1 MSRRSL
7 HSRRGRVQAAAAIAV
22 AGLFVAGLSTST
34 AQANLPSSN
43 QPSDRG
49 PAATTAAAVSSSTD
63 ENGPEPFTQE
73 ANGLSDLDKRGSVN
87 PSLAQRQAVP
97 AGATVRWNRYG
108 TPASL
113 SKVSGYLSGPSTAP
127 AAAAARSYLRSN
139 AALFG
144 LSRAQIDDLDLV
156 NDSQLTQSKA
166 HAVLF
171 RQRYGGQIA
180 AVDGMATVGVAPD
193 GRVAYVSSSLARVD
207 SGVTLAPATLGAVA
221 AWKAAVT
228 ELRAKNAPAI
238 PPADVSGVTTEQAG
252 DFTTFGVPGFA
263 QQQQVRQRAL
273 AMPDGTVHRVF
284 EVNVVNSPG
293 GEAAAY
299 TSFVDAAN
307 GDVLVRQNQVDNFAA
322 GKPMQAPLRPA
333 MSEFTMAFQGAYTA
347 ADPCGPQHEF
357 TVDAQTQT
365 IIYSASTVN
374 PANDIT
380 IKLIDP
386 DGKTVS
392 SQDTLFSPEAQTYS
406 GPIEAGVYKVEV
418 CAFEG
423 ADPIVT
429 GEYAGSFTASNQ
441 EADANFNYPPK
452 WKYFLAN
459 PVLNFSSTHTADNRN
474 IGCWETN
481 VGGVQDPMCDNP
493 PSDLNNLAA
502 RMPWDVDPRTDIPTF
517 TTQGN
522 AAITAEAW
530 ANPNTIEFG
539 NLTPGA
545 FGQRPFDVD
554 REYLHSFNDV
564 WNNERCNPAVLTPGD
579 STGATPVEPGNDIL
593 ASVTSLFSNHNRMHD
608 FSYFLG
614 FTEKNF
620 NLQDSNFGN
629 GGRPGDPEVGN
640 VQSGALTGGPPTFG
654 GRDNANQITLQDG
667 VPGITNQY
675 LFQPIAAGFY
685 APCVDG
691 DYDFGVVGHEYTHA
705 ISNRMVGGP
714 DSGLNGFQ
722 GGSMGESWSDQ
733 VAAEYLLAHNY
744 DSGVSPFVEGAY
756 VTGNK
761 QTGIRNYRLDDN
773 PLQYGDLGYDFTGP
787 EVHADGEPWSAVQID
802 IRQAMIAKY
811 NASFPASNAA
821 LQRRCAQGN
830 TFAEPPQPPPPA
842 QQCPGNRRWVQ
853 LLFDSFLLQSPST
866 SMLDARDAML
876 AADKMR
882 FNGANQQLMWREY
895 ANNGF
900 GSNASTTDTDDVQP
914 TPGYVSPLSGEGT
927 LKLSA
932 VGLGGNREVPVEG
945 DLFVGQYEARVTPIA
960 DTKPSADLPN
970 TVRMVPGTYE
980 FVFQA
985 DGYGLQRATATITA
999 GSTTAREIH
1008 LSRNVASKF
1017 SGASIDGAS
1026 PNSVNT
1032 DNLID
1037 DTEETNFANK
1047 GQPGVSVDTTHP
1059 FVNVNLSGEDTRP
1072 QAIRSVKVSAML
1084 VPADN
1089 GAEEGEPQPEDP
1101 QSGNR
1106 FTALR
1111 KFAIEVCTDSTT
1123 NDCSSLLPAATAA
1136 SPYKRIYTSPADA
1149 FNGVRPRP
1157 LVPALIF
1164 KRFDIPDTTATH
1176 VRLVALENQCT
1187 GQAGFAGDQDNDPL
1201 NMTDCKTASTRDESV
1216 RAAELEVF
1224 GYDTETR
1231 PPGDPVVL
1239 MTATGK
1245 ALASAG
1251 ERVTYTFTYTNLGP
1265 KPSSNADIRIV
1276 ELPAGLN
1283 FVDASGTGDYA
1294 PKARAVRWTLGTVGV
1309 DKTGS
1314 VTLTTRVATTAAP
1327 GTTLL
1332 TTAQFAGT
1340 MTFSPPAAA
1349 VTLVA
1354 P

>member
-1 MSRRSL
+1 MSRFSL
-7 HSRRGRVQAAAAIAV
+7 PHRGRAPAAAIAV
-22 AGLFVAGLSTST
+22 AGLLVAGLSSTSG
-34 AQANLPSSN
+34 AAAAPDRSA
-43 QPSDRG
+43 RG
-49 PAATTAAAVSSSTD
+49 PASAATPASLAPGLD
-63 ENGPEPFTQE
+63 GEPEPFSEE
-73 ANGLSDLDKRGSVN
+73 ATGLADLDTRGSVE
-87 PSLAQRQAVP
+87 PLASQRAAVP

-113 SKVSGYLSGPSTAP
+113 SKVSGFLSGPSSAAP
-127 AAAAARSYLRSN
+127 ADAARSYLR
-139 AALFG
+139 AHAGLFG
-144 LSRAQIDDLDLV
+144 LSSAQVNDLDLV
-156 NDSQLTQSKA
+156 NDSELTQSEA

-171 RQRYGGQIA
+171 RQRYAGQVA
-180 AVDGMATVGVAPD
+180 AADGMVSVGVAP
-193 GRVAYVSSSLARVD
+193 GGQVAYVSSSLARVG
-207 SGVTLAPATLGAVA
+207 SGVTLAPATLGAVQ

-228 ELRAKNAPAI
+228 ELRAKNAPTI
-238 PPADVSGVTTEQAG
+238 PAAPDTSKIIAGQSGE
-252 DFTTFGVPGFA
+252 FTTLRAPGFA
-263 QQQQVRQRAL
+263 QPQQVRQRAL
-273 AMPDGTVHRVF
+273 AMPDGTVRRVF
-284 EVNVVNSPG
+284 EANVINSPG

-299 TSFVDAAN
+299 TSFVDAAT
-307 GDVLVRQNQVDNFAA
+307 GEVLLRQNRVDNFAA
-322 GKPMQAPLRPA
+322 GQPVQAPVSPM
-333 MSEFTMAFQGAYTA
+333 MSEFTEPFQGAFTA
-347 ADPCGPQHEF
+347 AESCGPRHGFE
-357 TVDAQTQT
+357 VDGQTQT
-365 IIYSASTVN
+365 IVYQANAVN

-380 IKLIDP
+380 IKLYDP
-386 DGKTVS
+386 NNNVVS
-392 SQDTLFSPEAQTYS
+392 SQDTLFSPEAQTYT

-429 GEYAGSFTASNQ
+429 GEYIGSFTASNQ
-441 EADANFNYPPK
+441 EATADFNYPPK

-459 PVLNFSSTHTADNRN
+459 PVLNFSATHTADNRS
-474 IGCWETN
+474 IGCWETE
-481 VGGVQDPMCDNP
+481 VGGVKDPNCDNP

-530 ANPNTIEFG
+530 ANPNTIVFG

-554 REYLHSFNDV
+554 REYLHEFKDV
-564 WNNERCNPAVLTPGD
+564 WNNQKCNPATLTPGD
-579 STGATPVEPGNDIL
+579 PTGQTVEPGNDIL
-593 ASVTSLFSNHNRMHD
+593 ASVTHLFASHNRMHD

-614 FTEKNF
+614 FTEKNY

-654 GRDNANQITLQDG
+654 GRDNANQLTLQDG

-675 LFQPIAAGFY
+675 LFQPIAGGFY

-714 DSGLNGFQ
+714 DSGLSGFQ

-744 DSGVSPFVEGAY
+744 KPGVSPFVEGAY

-761 QTGIRNYRLDDN
+761 DTGIRNYRLDDN
-773 PLQYGDLGYDFTGP
+773 PLQYGDIGYDLTGP
-787 EVHADGEPWSAVQID
+787 EVHADGEPWSAVNID

-811 NASFPASNAA
+811 NGQFPAGNDA

-830 TFAEPPQPPPPA
+830 TFAEPPQDPTPA
-842 QQCPGNRRWVQ
+842 QRCPGNRRWVQ
-853 LLFDSFLLQSPST
+853 LMFDSFLMQQPDT

-882 FNGANQQLMWREY
+882 FGGANLELMWREF

-900 GSNASTTDTDDVQP
+900 GADADTDTTEDVQP
-914 TPGYVSPLSGEGT
+914 TPGYASPLSGEGT

-932 VGLGGNREVPVEG
+932 VGLGGNKEVPVEG
-945 DLFVGQYEARVTPIA
+945 TLYVGRYEARITPIA
-960 DTKPSADLPN
+960 DTDPGTTLPN
-970 TVRMVPGTYE
+970 TVRMVPDSYE

-985 DGYGLQRATATITA
+985 DGYGLQRAAATITA
-999 GSTTAREIH
+999 GNTTAEEIH

-1037 DTEETNFANK
+1037 DTEDTNFANT
-1047 GQPGVSVDTTHP
+1047 GQPGVSVDTTDP
-1059 FVNVNLSGEDTRP
+1059 VVNVNLAGDSAREV
-1072 QAIRSVKVSAML
+1072 RSVKVSAML

-1101 QSGNR
+1101 ESGSR

-1111 KFAIEVCTDSTT
+1111 KFAIEVCTETT
-1123 NDCSSLLPAATAA
+1123 ANDCSSIAPSGTPA
-1136 SPYKRIYTSPADA
+1136 SPYQRIYTSPDDA

-1157 LVPALIF
+1157 LAPALIF
-1164 KRFDIPDTTATH
+1164 KRFDIPDTAATH

-1187 GQAGFAGDQDNDPL
+1187 GQAGFAGEQDNDPL
-1201 NMTDCKTASTRDESV
+1201 NDTDCKTASDRDESV

-1231 PPGDPVVL
+1231 PIGDPVVL
-1239 MTATGK
+1239 MTSAGK
-1245 ALASAG
+1245 TTAAAG
-1251 ERVTYTFTYTNLGP
+1251 ERVKYTFTYTNLGP
-1265 KPSSNADIRIV
+1265 KASSNADIRIV
-1276 ELPAGLN
+1276 DLPTGLN

-1309 DKTGS
+1309 NETGS
-1314 VTLTTRVATTAAP
+1314 VTLTTKVAADAAP
-1327 GTTLL
+1327 ATVLL
-1332 TTAQFAGT
+1332 TTAQFAGSK
-1340 MTFSPPAAA
+1340 TFSPPAAA
-1349 VTLVA
+1349 ITIVG